1 MSMTKSPETLKR
13 TKSEAAKA
21 SQQTLAAGAAELQ
34 TTVQQIIKRKPG
46 QPTKFTPERWL
57 LILETVAT
65 YGDLIE
71 VCVDPDMPSVQTV
84 YQWIREDP
92 QLKEDMRGAWEAFS
106 MIGHSVNNNIL
117 RGGVLS
123 TGDFRRDEALASQN
137 RWFMSKT
144 NRRDFGDKV
153 QVDHVQ
159 HQPVIIDWN
168 TIEGEGGDGV

>member
-1 MSMTKSPETLKR
+1 VQKEIATG
-13 TKSEAAKA
+13 AK
-21 SQQTLAAGAAELQ
+21 ELQ
-34 TTVQQIIKRKPG
+34 STVQDVIKRKPG
-46 QPTKFTPERWL
+46 QPTKFTLERWIT
-57 LILETVAT
+57 ILETVAT

-71 VCVDPDMPSVQTV
+71 VCADPEMPSVQTV

-144 NRRDFGDKV
+144 NRRDFGDKT
-153 QVDHVQ
+153 QVEVTIQ
-159 HQPVIIDWN
+159 EPFVLEGWMLPGKPQEVIDIKPD
-168 TIEGEGGDGV
+168 EDE